1 MQNRRSQE
9 EKGKLMTKHDLPI
22 LLCLASAC
30 WCTASAAREYEV
42 ASPDQELR
50 LKVEI
55 GQKISYSVIH
65 KSRVLLEPSSISLNL
80 GENRILGK
88 NARVIEVKRRSV
100 DEKIVPPVRIKSKVI
115 PERFN
120 EISIEFEG
128 GFGLIFRAY
137 DEGVACRFV
146 TSIEADITVVNE
158 EVTFNFAQDHAI
170 YFPQEESF
178 QSHSER
184 EYKVLKLSN
193 ISDAMMCSLPAL
205 VDMAGGPKVLITE
218 ADLED
223 YPGLYL
229 YGKGNQSLYGKFPGY
244 ALAEEA
250 KNDRDVPV
258 TKRADFIAKTQGR
271 RTYPWRVLI
280 VAEKDGDLIENQ
292 LVYLLGKPLQL
303 DDTSWIKPGKV
314 AWDWWNA
321 NNLYGVDFKA
331 GINTETYKYYVDFAA
346 KYGLEYIILD
356 EGWYVLGD
364 LTKVTEGMDMEE
376 LFRYAKSKN
385 VGIIPW
391 VIWKTLDDQLVEAMD
406 QFERWGAKGLK
417 VDFMQRDDQWMV
429 NFYEKIAKET
439 AKRHMLVDFHG
450 SFKPT
455 GLRRAY
461 PNVITREGVRGLE
474 HSKWSKDANPEHNV
488 TIPFIRMAAGPMDY
502 TPGAMVNAQEKD
514 FQPIFNR
521 PMSMG
526 TRCHQLAMYV
536 VYESPLQMLA
546 DSPSNYLREPECME
560 FLAKVPT
567 VWDETKVLDA
577 KVADY
582 VLVARKNGTQWY
594 VGAMTDWTARELT
607 VDFSFLEP
615 GWHSIDVYKDG
626 INADRW
632 GNDYKHDTTK
642 ISASD
647 KMKIK
652 LAPGGGWAAVIRQ

>member
-1 MQNRRSQE
+1 M
-9 EKGKLMTKHDLPI
+9 
-22 LLCLASAC
+22 
-30 WCTASAAREYEV
+30 TASAEEYQV
-42 ASPDQELR
+42 ASPSRDLSI
-50 LKVEI
+50 KVSI
-55 GQKISYSVIH
+55 DQKISYAVIH
-65 KSRVLLEPSSISLNL
+65 KSQTLLEPSPISLNL
-80 GENRILGK
+80 GGNRVLGD
-88 NARVIEVKRRSV
+88 NPQVRQVKRRSV
-100 DEKIVPPVRIKSKVI
+100 DGQIVPPVRIKSKVI

-120 EISIEFEG
+120 EMSIEFEG
-128 GFGLIFRAY
+128 GFSLIFRAY
-137 DEGVACRFV
+137 DEGVAYRFV
-146 TSIEADITVVNE
+146 TDIAGDITVVSE
-158 EVTFNFAQDHAI
+158 EVPFKFGGDHGI
-170 YFPQEESF
+170 YFPQEDSF

-184 EYKVLKLSN
+184 EYKHLKLSG

-205 VDMAGGPKVLITE
+205 VDVAGGPKVLITE

-229 YGKGNQSLYGKFPGY
+229 RGNGNQTLSGKFPAF
-244 ALAEEA
+244 ALAVEA

-258 TKRADFIAKTQGR
+258 TKRADFIAKTKGR
-271 RTYPWRVLI
+271 RDFPWRVLI

-292 LVYLLGKPLQL
+292 MIYLLGKPLQL

-331 GINTETYKYYVDFAA
+331 GINTQTYKYYIDFAA

-364 LTKVTEGMDMEE
+364 LTKVSEGMDMEE

-391 VIWKTLDDQLVEAMD
+391 VIWKTLDDQLAVAMD
-406 QFERWGAKGLK
+406 QFERWGAKGIK

-429 NFYEKIAKET
+429 NFYERIAKET

-461 PNVITREGVRGLE
+461 PNVISREGVRGLE

-488 TIPFIRMAAGPMDY
+488 TIPFVRMAAGPMDY
-502 TPGAMVNAQEKD
+502 TPGAMINAQEKD

-546 DSPSNYLREPECME
+546 DSPSHYLREPECME

-582 VLVARKNGTQWY
+582 VVVARKNGGEWY

-615 GWHSIDVYKDG
+615 GRHTIDIYGDG
-626 INADRW
+626 INADRY
-632 GNDYKHDTTK
+632 GDDYQHDK
-642 ISASD
+642 KDISAAD

-652 LAPGGGWAAVIRQ
+652 LAPGGGWAAVIR

>member
-1 MQNRRSQE
+1 MIRH
-9 EKGKLMTKHDLPI
+9 KLVVLLYII
-22 LLCLASAC
+22 LVSLEVESIGM
-30 WCTASAAREYEV
+30 EYEV
-42 ASPDQELR
+42 TSPNNNLR
-50 LKVEI
+50 LKVDVE
-55 GQKISYSVIH
+55 QKILYSLGY
-65 KSRVLLEPSSISLNL
+65 KSKQLIEPSAISLTLN
-80 GENRILGK
+80 GSRILGSK
-88 NARVIEVKRRSV
+88 PEVVEVKRRSV
-100 DEKIVPPVRIKSKVI
+100 DEQIFPPVRIKSKVI
-115 PERFN
+115 ADKFN
-120 EISIEFEG
+120 EMSIEFKG
-128 GFGLIFRAY
+128 GFELICRAY
-137 DEGVACRFV
+137 DDGAAYRFV
-146 TSIEADITVVNE
+146 TNIDGEIEVIAE
-158 EVTFNFAQDHAI
+158 EATFNFTGNHTI
-170 YFPQEESF
+170 YFPEEESF
-178 QSHSER
+178 QTHSER
-184 EYKVLKLSN
+184 QYKYLKLGE
-193 ISDAMMCSLPAL
+193 ISDKMMCYVPAL
-205 VDMAGGPKVLITE
+205 VEVQDGPKVLITE

-229 YGKGNQSLYGKFPGY
+229 RGGGGKSLYGKFPAY
-244 ALAEEA
+244 ALEEKA
-250 KNDRDVPV
+250 RNDRDVPV
-258 TKRADFIAKTQGR
+258 TKRADFIAKTSGR
-271 RTYPWRVLI
+271 RSFPWRVLI
-280 VAEKDGDLIENQ
+280 VADKDGDLIESQMIYKLAKPSQ
-292 LVYLLGKPLQL
+292 LE
-303 DDTSWIKPGKV
+303 DTSWIKPGKV

-331 GINTETYKYYVDFAA
+331 GINTETYKYYIDFAA
-346 KYGLEYIILD
+346 KYGIEYIIFD

-364 LTKVTEGMDMEE
+364 LTKITKGLDVEE

-391 VIWKTLDDQLVEAMD
+391 VIWKTLDDQLEAAMD

-429 NFYEKIAKET
+429 NFYHKIAKET

-450 SFKPT
+450 SYKPA
-455 GLRRAY
+455 GLQRTY

-488 TIPFIRMAAGPMDY
+488 TIPFLRMVAGPMDY
-502 TPGAMVNAQEKD
+502 TPGAMNNAQQSD

-582 VLVARKNGTQWY
+582 VLLARKNGDEWY
-594 VGAMTDWTARELT
+594 VGAMTDWTGRELT
-607 VDFSFLEP
+607 VDFSFLGP
-615 GWHSIDVYKDG
+615 GQHTIDIYKDG
-626 INADRW
+626 INADRF
-632 GNDYKHDTTK
+632 GNDYKKETTK
-642 ISASD
+642 VSAAD

-652 LAPGGGWAAVIRQ
+652 LAPGGGWAAIIK